1 MTHPTC
7 RLTAKNRDQ
16 LRNPTLGNRVWATFV
31 IFIFCACVLLTQP
44 ESVGRWKS
52 LSFRKRVVVAVTT
65 AVVVAMIIA
74 GVLVGVWFF
83 LDNTVK
89 IVQV

>member
-1 MTHPTC
+1 
-7 RLTAKNRDQ
+7 
-16 LRNPTLGNRVWATFV
+16 
-31 IFIFCACVLLTQP
+31 VLSTQP

-74 GVLVGVWFF
+74 GILVGVWFF